1 MARLHAK
8 YSVHKLRPASQLLTK
23 EGRKSTLIGSSVD
36 VDNAESPFVLF
47 PRKDPAALVAL
58 KCYALNCEP
67 ELAQDIRQWIE
78 LIRRADQMLGK
89 QYGTQGE
96 RNKPF
101 CGRRFTE

>member
-8 YSVHKLRPASQLLTK
+8 YSVYKLQRTRGLSTK
-23 EGRKSTLIGSSVD
+23 EGRKSTLIGISVD

-67 ELAQDIRQWIE
+67 ALALDIRQWIA
-78 LIRRADQMLGK
+78 LIRKADEALGK
-89 QYGTQGE
+89 QFGTQGK
-96 RNKPF
+96 RNAPF
-101 CGRRFTE
+101 CSGR